1 MDKNIIDQVKETLG
15 LNGDYSYIYLL
26 ETLSKKR
33 AECHPDKFHQIE
45 QKQAKEEE
53 FKHLNNLLIQLKKYL
68 EQNNNQLP
76 AVSGY
81 EETDNYSLQLI
92 KAIGNIS
99 DLNDKIC
106 SLERDTELK
115 DYEIKSLTAKI
126 NDLEDKKYEE
136 ESANIK
142 SSLQEIYKSSIQS
155 KITPGISFLVLVFTQ
170 MKSVKNSLVDIFGNQ
185 TFITIIVLCIF
196 IVSLLNIIHKSLL
209 KYRISYLQNKLTNV
223 CNLNDLSLHYR
234 NSIKLCFTENDIVE
248 YIKKKMTLLD
258 EIIFWGNDETVYRQ
272 LTNFVIL
279 HLNQKQVIKSVRIE
293 KLIHVFEINNCF
305 IDNDTPF

>member
-1 MDKNIIDQVKETLG
+1 MNENIIEQVKEILG

-53 FKHLNNLLIQLKKYL
+53 FKYLNSLLIQLKKYL
-68 EQNNNQLP
+68 EQNNNKLP
-76 AVSGY
+76 VVSGH
-81 EETDNYSLQLI
+81 EENENYSLQLI

-106 SLERDTELK
+106 SLERDTEWK
-115 DYEIKSLTAKI
+115 DYEIKNLTAKI

-142 SSLQEIYKSSIQS
+142 FSLQEIYKSSIQS
-155 KITPGISFLVLVFTQ
+155 KITPGISFLALVITQ

-185 TFITIIVLCIF
+185 TFITIIILCIF
-196 IVSLLNIIHKSLL
+196 IVSLLNIIYKSLL

-223 CNLNDLSLHYR
+223 CNLNDLPLHYI
-234 NSIKLCFTENDIVE
+234 NSNKLCFTENDIAE

-258 EIIFWGNDETVYRQ
+258 EIIFWGNDEIVYRQ
-272 LTNFVIL
+272 LWANLLEWGMTNLFSMSENKIKRVSMI
-279 HLNQKQVIKSVRIE
+279 QK
-293 KLIHVFEINNCF
+293 N
-305 IDNDTPF
+305 

>member
-1 MDKNIIDQVKETLG
+1 MDKNIIDQVKEILG

-26 ETLSKKR
+26 EMLSKKR

-45 QKQAKEEE
+45 QKHAKEEE
-53 FKHLNNLLIQLKKYL
+53 FKHLNSLLIQLKKYL
-68 EQNNNQLP
+68 EQNNNNLP
-76 AVSGY
+76 VVSCR
-81 EETDNYSLQLI
+81 EENENYSLQLI

-106 SLERDTELK
+106 SLERDTEWK
-115 DYEIKSLTAKI
+115 DYEIKKLTAKI

-155 KITPGISFLVLVFTQ
+155 KIAPGISFLALIITQ
-170 MKSVKNSLVDIFGNQ
+170 IKSVKDSLVDIFGNQ
-185 TFITIIVLCIF
+185 SFITTIVLCIF

-223 CNLNDLSLHYR
+223 CNLNDLPLHYI
-234 NSIKLCFTENDIVE
+234 NSNKLCFTENDIIE
-248 YIKKKMTLLD
+248 YIKKKMTQLD
-258 EIIFWGNDETVYRQ
+258 KIIFLGNDEIVYRQ

-293 KLIHVFEINNCF
+293 KLIHIFEINHSYIN
-305 IDNDTPF
+305 NDTPF

>member
-1 MDKNIIDQVKETLG
+1 MNKNIIERVKEILG

-53 FKHLNNLLIQLKKYL
+53 FKYLNSLLIQLKKYL
-68 EQNNNQLP
+68 EQNNNKLP
-76 AVSGY
+76 VVSGH
-81 EETDNYSLQLI
+81 EENENYSLQLI

-106 SLERDTELK
+106 SLERDTEWK
-115 DYEIKSLTAKI
+115 DYEIKKLTAKI

-142 SSLQEIYKSSIQS
+142 FSLQEIYKSSIQS
-155 KITPGISFLVLVFTQ
+155 KITPGISFLALVITQ

-185 TFITIIVLCIF
+185 TFITIIILCIF
-196 IVSLLNIIHKSLL
+196 IVSLLNIIYKSLL
-209 KYRISYLQNKLTNV
+209 KYRIFYLQNKLTNV
-223 CNLNDLSLHYR
+223 CNLNDLPLHYI
-234 NSIKLCFTENDIVE
+234 NSNKLCFTENDIVE
-248 YIKKKMTLLD
+248 YSLEKMTLLD
-258 EIIFWGNDETVYRQ
+258 EIIFWGNDEIVYRQ

-279 HLNQKQVIKSVRIE
+279 HLNKKQVIKSVRIE
-293 KLIHVFEINNCF
+293 KLIHIFEINHSF

>member
-26 ETLSKKR
+26 EMLSKKR

-68 EQNNNQLP
+68 EQNNNKLP
-76 AVSGY
+76 VISGY
-81 EETDNYSLQLI
+81 EEKDNYSLQLI

-106 SLERDTELK
+106 TLEKDIKWK
-115 DYEIKSLTAKI
+115 DYDIKILTDKI

-142 SSLQEIYKSSIQS
+142 SSLQEIYKFSIQS
-155 KITPGISFLVLVFTQ
+155 KITSGISFLVLVITQ
-170 MKSVKNSLVDIFGNQ
+170 MKSVKNNLIDIFGKQ

-223 CNLNDLSLHYR
+223 CNLNDLPLHYI
-234 NSIKLCFTENDIVE
+234 NSNKLCFTENDIVE
-248 YIKKKMTLLD
+248 YIKKEMTLLD
-258 EIIFWGNDETVYRQ
+258 EIIFWGNDEIVYRQ
-272 LTNFVIL
+272 LTNFMIL
-279 HLNQKQVIKSVRIE
+279 HLYQKQVIKSVRIE
-293 KLIHVFEINNCF
+293 KLIHIFEINNNF
-305 IDNDTPF
+305 TDNDTPF

>member
-1 MDKNIIDQVKETLG
+1 MDKNIIDQVKEILG

-53 FKHLNNLLIQLKKYL
+53 FKYLNSLLIQLKKYL
-68 EQNNNQLP
+68 EQNNNNLP
-76 AVSGY
+76 VVSGY
-81 EETDNYSLQLI
+81 EEKENYSLQLI

-106 SLERDTELK
+106 SLERDTEWK
-115 DYEIKSLTAKI
+115 DYEIKKLTAKI

-155 KITPGISFLVLVFTQ
+155 KIAPGISFLVLIITQ
-170 MKSVKNSLVDIFGNQ
+170 MKSVKDILVDIFGNQ
-185 TFITIIVLCIF
+185 SFITIIVLCIF

-223 CNLNDLSLHYR
+223 CNLNDLPLHYI
-234 NSIKLCFTENDIVE
+234 NSNKLCFTENDIVE
-248 YIKKKMTLLD
+248 YIKKKMTQLD
-258 EIIFWGNDETVYRQ
+258 KIIFLGNDEIVYRQ
-272 LTNFVIL
+272 LANFVIL

-293 KLIHVFEINNCF
+293 KLIHIFEINHSSIN
-305 IDNDTPF
+305 NDTPF